1 MAGSPSGGQFAP
13 VRRSESRITLDTAAA
28 AVDLTA
34 GLAVK
39 HPAADQALGGEWETP
54 TEIPDFAV
62 LHTVSYRQDTDGN
75 VDGVFCSRCGAD
87 VESYDM
93 EAAADVGADPCDEAE

>member
-13 VRRSESRITLDTAAA
+13 ARRSESRITLETAAA

-39 HPAADQALGGEWETP
+39 HPAVDQALGGEWEPP
-54 TEIPDFAV
+54 TEVPDSAV
-62 LHTVSYRQDTDGN
+62 LHTVSYRQDTHGN
-75 VDGVFCSRCGAD
+75 VQEVFCSRCGVD

-93 EAAADVGADPCDEAE
+93 QAAVDAGADPCDDVE